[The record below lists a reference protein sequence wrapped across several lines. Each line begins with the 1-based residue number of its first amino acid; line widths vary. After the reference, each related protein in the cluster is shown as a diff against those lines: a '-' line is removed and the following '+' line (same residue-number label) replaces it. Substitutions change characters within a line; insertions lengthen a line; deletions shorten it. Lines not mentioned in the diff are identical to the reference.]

1 MSSGRVVFPTPA
13 LRPQFRRVGRVLEA
27 RSSRATRALSLFAF
41 DRTLRVDG
49 DTRVLTIVE
58 RRWWFMRRMRRV
70 PFERI
75 AYVEYRYGSMGSA
88 WGLTVRGIRRLDT
101 VDVFSVSLALDRGR
115 ESLSLFTFIGS
126 GAASS
131 AEDTVLFGGGGPVDW
146 HGDQEDAS
154 RRFVEEL
161 TALLGVPLGSPAS
174 SASAATAGRRCDG
187 CGRRL
192 VEPPR
197 RCLYCGADPRARGV
211 VVAGLDDGRSG

>member
-1 MSSGRVVFPTPA
+1 MSSGRVGFPTPA

-27 RSSRATRALSLFAF
+27 RSSRVTRALSLFAF

-49 DTRVLTIVE
+49 DTRVLTIID
-58 RRWWFMRRMRRV
+58 RRWWFMRRTRRV

-88 WGLTVRGIRRLDT
+88 WGLTVRGIRRLDA
-101 VDVFSVSLALDRGR
+101 VDVFSVSLALDRGG
-115 ESLSLFTFIGS
+115 ENLSLFTFVGS
-126 GAASS
+126 GAAST

-161 TALLGVPLGSPAS
+161 IALLGVPLGRPAS
-174 SASAATAGRRCDG
+174 SGVAGTEGRRCEG

-192 VEPPR
+192 VER
-197 RCLYCGADPRARGV
+197 SLRCLYCGADPRAGGV